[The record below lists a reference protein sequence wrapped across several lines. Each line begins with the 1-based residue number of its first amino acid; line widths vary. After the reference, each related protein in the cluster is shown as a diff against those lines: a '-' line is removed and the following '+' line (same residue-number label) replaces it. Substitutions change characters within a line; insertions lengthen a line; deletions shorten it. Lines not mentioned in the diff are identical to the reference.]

1 MRKFRR
7 APRGIRPNWRSDR
20 STLRKGRHDG
30 SFTSLFAWSRCRK
43 SRSRFPTGPSRDH
56 EEQTANGEAACCLTN
71 LRKVLPMNTPV
82 QFARRSRLKAYIL
95 PALVALAGAGSAY
108 AGPATTFDRSE
119 EHTSELQSLMRLS
132 YAVFCLKQT

>member
-56 EEQTANGEAACCLTN
+56 EEQTANGEAA
-71 LRKVLPMNTPV
+71 
-82 QFARRSRLKAYIL
+82 
-95 PALVALAGAGSAY
+95 
-108 AGPATTFDRSE
+108 RSE
-119 EHTSELQSLMRLS
+119 EHTSELQSLMRTS
-132 YAVFCLKQT
+132 YAVFCLKKQTTKTKNKNTSTTMTSNNHYTNQTLNTSKTPPVQQKAQ